1 MLLTA
6 KPYIA
11 VIQGAEKL
19 AKTEILLSCMFLSDS
34 EEIIKRSHITS
45 DTVKIN
51 QCDEENYKEENI
63 CNALMRTFSVTDR
76 GLTKSR
82 NLAISKSQAD
92 ICIICDD
99 DEIFNEGYEKAV
111 LRAYDALPDADIIIF
126 DMVDRPLKWGDSIKK
141 LSYIDLMS
149 VSSWQIT
156 FRRVK
161 LLASGVLFDENMG
174 AGAGNGAEEEFR
186 FLTQCRK
193 AKLRIYHNPFRLA
206 SVAQTQSTWCKGFD
220 EEFFV
225 NRGNTTRYIMGLP
238 LSVLYA
244 AYYAFAKRKQLSGM
258 SMLRAFSYTVK
269 GIKENRLTKLKK
281 GIKKWKRYSDL

>member
-34 EEIIKRSHITS
+34 KEMIKRSHITS
-45 DTVKIN
+45 DTVIIN
-51 QCDEENYKEENI
+51 QCDEENYKDENI
-63 CNALMRTFSVTDR
+63 CNALLRTFSVTDR

-111 LRAYDALPDADIIIF
+111 SSAYDALPDADIIIF
-126 DMVDRPLKWGDSIKK
+126 DMVDRPLKWGNSIKR
-141 LSYIDLMS
+141 LGYIDLMS

-156 FRRVK
+156 FRREK

-174 AGAGNGAEEEFR
+174 AGSGNGAEEEFR

-193 AKLRIYHNPFRLA
+193 AKLRIYHYPFRLA
-206 SVAQTQSTWCKGFD
+206 SVAQTQSTWFKGFD

-281 GIKKWKRYSDL
+281 GKK

>member
-11 VIQGAEKL
+11 VIQGAEIL
-19 AKTEILLSCMFLSDS
+19 VKTEILLSCMFLSDS
-34 EEIIKRSHITS
+34 KEMIKRSHITS
-45 DTVKIN
+45 DTVIIN

-63 CNALMRTFSVTDR
+63 CNALLRTFSVTDR

-111 LRAYDALPDADIIIF
+111 LSAYDALPDADIIIF
-126 DMVDRPLKWGDSIKK
+126 DMVDRPLKWGNSIKR
-141 LSYIDLMS
+141 LGYIDLMS

-156 FRRVK
+156 FRREK

-174 AGAGNGAEEEFR
+174 AGSGNGAEEEFR

-193 AKLRIYHNPFRLA
+193 AKLRIYHYPFRLA
-206 SVAQTQSTWCKGFD
+206 SVAQTQSTWFKGFD

-225 NRGNTTRYIMGLP
+225 NRGNPTRYIMGLP

-244 AYYAFAKRKQLSGM
+244 AYYAFAKRKQLSSM

-281 GIKKWKRYSDL
+281 GKK

>member
-19 AKTEILLSCMFLSDS
+19 VKTEILLSCMFLSDS
-34 EEIIKRSHITS
+34 KEMIKRSHITS
-45 DTVKIN
+45 DTVIIN

-63 CNALMRTFSVTDR
+63 CNALLRTFSVTDR

-111 LRAYDALPDADIIIF
+111 SSAYDALPDADIIIF
-126 DMVDRPLKWGDSIKK
+126 DMVDRPLKWGNSIKR
-141 LSYIDLMS
+141 LGYIDLMS

-156 FRRVK
+156 FRREK

-174 AGAGNGAEEEFR
+174 AGSGNGAEEEFR

-193 AKLRIYHNPFRLA
+193 AKLRIYHYPFRLA
-206 SVAQTQSTWCKGFD
+206 SVAQTQSTWFKGFD

-281 GIKKWKRYSDL
+281 GKK

>member
-11 VIQGAEKL
+11 VIQGAEIL

-34 EEIIKRSHITS
+34 KEMIKRSHITS
-45 DTVKIN
+45 DTVIIN

-63 CNALMRTFSVTDR
+63 CNALLRTFSVTDR

-111 LRAYDALPDADIIIF
+111 SSAYDALPDADIIIF
-126 DMVDRPLKWGDSIKK
+126 DMVDRPLKWGNSIKR
-141 LSYIDLMS
+141 LGYIDLMS

-156 FRRVK
+156 FRREK

-174 AGAGNGAEEEFR
+174 AGSGNGAEEEFR

-193 AKLRIYHNPFRLA
+193 AKLRIYHYPFRLA
-206 SVAQTQSTWCKGFD
+206 SVAQTQSTWFKGFD

-244 AYYAFAKRKQLSGM
+244 AYYAFAKRKQLSDM

-281 GIKKWKRYSDL
+281 GKK

>member
-45 DTVKIN
+45 DTVIIN

-63 CNALMRTFSVTDR
+63 CNALIRTFSVTDR

-111 LRAYDALPDADIIIF
+111 SSAYDALPDADIIIF

-141 LSYIDLMS
+141 LSYIDIMS

-156 FRRVK
+156 FRREK

-174 AGAGNGAEEEFR
+174 AGSGNGAEEEFR

-193 AKLRIYHNPFRLA
+193 AKLRIYHYPFRLA
-206 SVAQTQSTWCKGFD
+206 SVAQSQSTWFRGFD
-220 EEFFV
+220 EEFFI

-281 GIKKWKRYSDL
+281 GKK

>member
-11 VIQGAEKL
+11 VIQGAEIL

-34 EEIIKRSHITS
+34 KEMIKRSHITS
-45 DTVKIN
+45 DTVIIN
-51 QCDEENYKEENI
+51 QCDEENYKEDNI
-63 CNALMRTFSVTDR
+63 CNALLRTFSVTDR

-111 LRAYDALPDADIIIF
+111 LSAYDALPDADIIIF
-126 DMVDRPLKWGDSIKK
+126 DMVDRPLKWGNSIKR
-141 LSYIDLMS
+141 LGYIDLMS

-156 FRRVK
+156 FRREK

-174 AGAGNGAEEEFR
+174 AGSGNGAEEEFR

-193 AKLRIYHNPFRLA
+193 AKLRIYHYPFRLA
-206 SVAQTQSTWCKGFD
+206 SVAQTQSTWFKGFD

-281 GIKKWKRYSDL
+281 GKK

>member
-19 AKTEILLSCMFLSDS
+19 AKIEILLSCMFLSDS

-45 DTVKIN
+45 DTVIIN

-63 CNALMRTFSVTDR
+63 CNALIRTFSVTDR

-111 LRAYDALPDADIIIF
+111 SSAYDALPDADTIIF

-156 FRRVK
+156 FRREK

-174 AGAGNGAEEEFR
+174 AGSGNGAEEEFR

-193 AKLRIYHNPFRLA
+193 AKLRIYHYPFRLA
-206 SVAQTQSTWCKGFD
+206 SVAQSQSTWFRGFD
-220 EEFFV
+220 EEFFI

-281 GIKKWKRYSDL
+281 GKK

>member
-34 EEIIKRSHITS
+34 KEMIKRSHITS
-45 DTVKIN
+45 DTVIIN

-63 CNALMRTFSVTDR
+63 CNALLRTFSVTDR

-111 LRAYDALPDADIIIF
+111 SSAYDALPDADIIIF
-126 DMVDRPLKWGDSIKK
+126 DMVDRPLKWGNSIKR
-141 LSYIDLMS
+141 LGYIDLMS

-156 FRRVK
+156 FRREK

-174 AGAGNGAEEEFR
+174 AGSGNGAEEEFR

-193 AKLRIYHNPFRLA
+193 AKLRIYHYPFRLA
-206 SVAQTQSTWCKGFD
+206 SVAQTQSTWFKGFD

-238 LSVLYA
+238 LSVLYD

-281 GIKKWKRYSDL
+281 GKK

>member
-11 VIQGAEKL
+11 VIQGAEIL

-34 EEIIKRSHITS
+34 KEMIKRSHITS
-45 DTVKIN
+45 DTVIIN

-63 CNALMRTFSVTDR
+63 CNALLRTFSVTDR

-111 LRAYDALPDADIIIF
+111 LSAYDALPDADIIIF

-156 FRRVK
+156 FRREK

-174 AGAGNGAEEEFR
+174 AGSGNGAEEEFR

-193 AKLRIYHNPFRLA
+193 AKLRIYHYPFRLA
-206 SVAQTQSTWCKGFD
+206 SVAQTQSTWFKGFD

-281 GIKKWKRYSDL
+281 GKK

>member
-34 EEIIKRSHITS
+34 KEMIKRSHITS
-45 DTVKIN
+45 DTVIIN

-63 CNALMRTFSVTDR
+63 CNALLRTFSVTDR

-82 NLAISKSQAD
+82 NLAILKSQAD

-111 LRAYDALPDADIIIF
+111 SSAYDALPDADIIIF
-126 DMVDRPLKWGDSIKK
+126 DMVDRPLKWGNSIKR
-141 LSYIDLMS
+141 LGYIDLMS

-156 FRRVK
+156 FRREK

-174 AGAGNGAEEEFR
+174 AGSGNGAEEEFR

-193 AKLRIYHNPFRLA
+193 AKLRIYHYPFRLA
-206 SVAQTQSTWCKGFD
+206 SVAQTQSTWFKGFD

-281 GIKKWKRYSDL
+281 GKK

>member
-34 EEIIKRSHITS
+34 KEMIKRSHITS
-45 DTVKIN
+45 DTVIIN

-63 CNALMRTFSVTDR
+63 CNALLRTFSVTDR

-111 LRAYDALPDADIIIF
+111 SSAYDALPDADIIIF
-126 DMVDRPLKWGDSIKK
+126 DMVDRPLKWGNSIKR
-141 LSYIDLMS
+141 LGYIDLMS

-156 FRRVK
+156 FRREK

-174 AGAGNGAEEEFR
+174 AGSGNGAEEEFR

-193 AKLRIYHNPFRLA
+193 AKLRIYHYPFRLA
-206 SVAQTQSTWCKGFD
+206 SVAQTQTTCFKSFD

-281 GIKKWKRYSDL
+281 GKK

>member
-34 EEIIKRSHITS
+34 KEMIKRSHITS
-45 DTVKIN
+45 DTVIIN

-63 CNALMRTFSVTDR
+63 CNALLRTFSVTDR

-111 LRAYDALPDADIIIF
+111 SSAYDALPDADIIIF
-126 DMVDRPLKWGDSIKK
+126 DMVDRPLKWGNSIKR
-141 LSYIDLMS
+141 LGYIDLMS

-156 FRRVK
+156 FRREK

-174 AGAGNGAEEEFR
+174 AGSGNGAEEEFR

-193 AKLRIYHNPFRLA
+193 AKLRIYHYPFRLA
-206 SVAQTQSTWCKGFD
+206 SVAQTQSTWFKGFD

-281 GIKKWKRYSDL
+281 GKK

>member
-11 VIQGAEKL
+11 VILGAEIL

-34 EEIIKRSHITS
+34 KEMIKRSHITS
-45 DTVKIN
+45 DTVIIN

-63 CNALMRTFSVTDR
+63 CNALLRTFSVTDR

-99 DEIFNEGYEKAV
+99 DEIFNDGYEKAV
-111 LRAYDALPDADIIIF
+111 SSAYDALPDADIIIF
-126 DMVDRPLKWGDSIKK
+126 DMVDRPLKWGNSIKR
-141 LSYIDLMS
+141 LGYIDLMS

-156 FRRVK
+156 FRREK

-174 AGAGNGAEEEFR
+174 AGSGNGAEEEFR

-193 AKLRIYHNPFRLA
+193 AKLRIYHYPFRLA
-206 SVAQTQSTWCKGFD
+206 SVAQTQSTWFKGFD

-281 GIKKWKRYSDL
+281 GKK

>member
-34 EEIIKRSHITS
+34 KEMIKRSHITS
-45 DTVKIN
+45 DTVIIN

-63 CNALMRTFSVTDR
+63 CNALIRTFSVTDR

-111 LRAYDALPDADIIIF
+111 SSAYDALPDADIIIF

-141 LSYIDLMS
+141 LSYIDIMS

-156 FRRVK
+156 FRREK

-174 AGAGNGAEEEFR
+174 AGSGNGAEEEFR

-193 AKLRIYHNPFRLA
+193 AKLRIYHYPFRLA
-206 SVAQTQSTWCKGFD
+206 SVAQTQSTWFKGFD

-281 GIKKWKRYSDL
+281 GKK

>member
-1 MLLTA
+1 M
-6 KPYIA
+6 
-11 VIQGAEKL
+11 

-34 EEIIKRSHITS
+34 KEMIKRSHITS
-45 DTVKIN
+45 DTVIIN

-63 CNALMRTFSVTDR
+63 CNALLRTFSVTDR

-99 DEIFNEGYEKAV
+99 DEIFNDGYEKAV
-111 LRAYDALPDADIIIF
+111 SSAYDALPDADIIIF
-126 DMVDRPLKWGDSIKK
+126 DMVDRPLKWGNSIKR
-141 LSYIDLMS
+141 LGYIDLMS

-156 FRRVK
+156 FRREK

-174 AGAGNGAEEEFR
+174 AGSGNGAGEEFR

-193 AKLRIYHNPFRLA
+193 AKLRIYHYPFRLA
-206 SVAQTQSTWCKGFD
+206 SVAQTQSTWFKGFD

-281 GIKKWKRYSDL
+281 GKK

>member
-34 EEIIKRSHITS
+34 EEMIKRSHITS
-45 DTVKIN
+45 DTVIIN

-63 CNALMRTFSVTDR
+63 CNALLRTFSVTDR

-99 DEIFNEGYEKAV
+99 DEIFNDGYEKAV
-111 LRAYDALPDADIIIF
+111 SSAYDALPDADIIIF
-126 DMVDRPLKWGDSIKK
+126 DMVDRPLKWGNSIKR
-141 LSYIDLMS
+141 LGYIDLMS

-156 FRRVK
+156 FRREK

-174 AGAGNGAEEEFR
+174 AGSGNGAEEEFR

-193 AKLRIYHNPFRLA
+193 AKLRIYHYPFRLA
-206 SVAQTQSTWCKGFD
+206 SVAQTQSTWFKGFD

-281 GIKKWKRYSDL
+281 GKK

>member
-34 EEIIKRSHITS
+34 KEMIKRSHITS
-45 DTVKIN
+45 DTVIIN

-63 CNALMRTFSVTDR
+63 CNALLRTFSVTDR

-99 DEIFNEGYEKAV
+99 DEIFNDGYEKAV
-111 LRAYDALPDADIIIF
+111 SSAYDALPDVDIIIF
-126 DMVDRPLKWGDSIKK
+126 DMVDRPLKWGNSIKR
-141 LSYIDLMS
+141 LGYIDLMS

-156 FRRVK
+156 FRREK

-174 AGAGNGAEEEFR
+174 AGSGNGAEEEFR

-193 AKLRIYHNPFRLA
+193 AKLRIYHYPFRLA
-206 SVAQTQSTWCKGFD
+206 SVAQTQSTWFKGFD

-281 GIKKWKRYSDL
+281 GKK

>member
-1 MLLTA
+1 
-6 KPYIA
+6 
-11 VIQGAEKL
+11 
-19 AKTEILLSCMFLSDS
+19 MFLSDS
-34 EEIIKRSHITS
+34 EEMIKRSHITS
-45 DTVKIN
+45 DTVIVN
-51 QCDEENYKEENI
+51 QCDEDSYKEENI
-63 CNALMRTFSVTDR
+63 NSAVIRTFSVTDR

-82 NLAISKSQAD
+82 NYAISKSQAD
-92 ICIICDD
+92 VCIICDD
-99 DEIFNEGYEKAV
+99 DEVFSDGYEKAV
-111 LRAYDALPDADIIIF
+111 SDAYDALPDADIIIF

-156 FRRVK
+156 FRRER

-174 AGAGNGAEEEFR
+174 AGSGNGAEEEFR

-193 AKLRIYHNPFRLA
+193 AKLRIYHYPFRLA
-206 SVAQTQSTWCKGFD
+206 SVAQTQSTWFKGFD

-281 GIKKWKRYSDL
+281 GKK

>member
-19 AKTEILLSCMFLSDS
+19 AKIEILLSCMFLSDS

-45 DTVKIN
+45 DTVIIN

-63 CNALMRTFSVTDR
+63 CNALLRTFSVTDR

-111 LRAYDALPDADIIIF
+111 SSAYDALPDADIIIF
-126 DMVDRPLKWGDSIKK
+126 DMVDRPLKWGNSIKR
-141 LSYIDLMS
+141 LGYIDLMS

-156 FRRVK
+156 FRREK

-174 AGAGNGAEEEFR
+174 AGSGNGAEEEFR

-193 AKLRIYHNPFRLA
+193 AKLRIYHYPFRLA
-206 SVAQTQSTWCKGFD
+206 SVAQTQSTWFKGFD

-281 GIKKWKRYSDL
+281 GKK

>member
-34 EEIIKRSHITS
+34 KEMIKRSHITS
-45 DTVKIN
+45 DTVIIN

-63 CNALMRTFSVTDR
+63 CNALLRTFSVTDR

-111 LRAYDALPDADIIIF
+111 SSAYDALPDADIIIF
-126 DMVDRPLKWGDSIKK
+126 DMVDRPLKWGNSIKR
-141 LSYIDLMS
+141 LGYIDLMS

-156 FRRVK
+156 FRREK

-174 AGAGNGAEEEFR
+174 AGSGNGAEEEFR
-186 FLTQCRK
+186 FLTQCHK
-193 AKLRIYHNPFRLA
+193 AKLRIYHYPFRLA
-206 SVAQTQSTWCKGFD
+206 SVAQTQSTWFKGFD

-281 GIKKWKRYSDL
+281 GKK

>member
-11 VIQGAEKL
+11 VIQGAEIL

-34 EEIIKRSHITS
+34 KEMIKRSHITS
-45 DTVKIN
+45 DTVIIN

-63 CNALMRTFSVTDR
+63 CNALLRTFSVTDR

-111 LRAYDALPDADIIIF
+111 LSAYDALPDADIIIF
-126 DMVDRPLKWGDSIKK
+126 DMVDRPLKWGNSIKR
-141 LSYIDLMS
+141 LGYIDLMS

-156 FRRVK
+156 FRREK

-174 AGAGNGAEEEFR
+174 AGSGNGAEEEFR
-186 FLTQCRK
+186 FLTQRRK
-193 AKLRIYHNPFRLA
+193 AKLRIYHYPFRLA
-206 SVAQTQSTWCKGFD
+206 SVAQTQSTWFKGFD

-281 GIKKWKRYSDL
+281 GKK

>member
-34 EEIIKRSHITS
+34 KEMIKRSHITS
-45 DTVKIN
+45 DTVIIN

-63 CNALMRTFSVTDR
+63 CNALLRTFSVTDR

-99 DEIFNEGYEKAV
+99 DEIFNDGYEKAV
-111 LRAYDALPDADIIIF
+111 SSAYDALPDADIIIF
-126 DMVDRPLKWGDSIKK
+126 DMVDRPLKWGNSIKR
-141 LSYIDLMS
+141 LGYIDLMS

-156 FRRVK
+156 FRREK

-174 AGAGNGAEEEFR
+174 AGSGNGAEEEFR

-193 AKLRIYHNPFRLA
+193 AKLRIYHYPFRLA
-206 SVAQTQSTWCKGFD
+206 SVAQTQSTWFKGFD

-281 GIKKWKRYSDL
+281 GKK

>member
-34 EEIIKRSHITS
+34 KEMIKRSHITS
-45 DTVKIN
+45 DTVIIN

-63 CNALMRTFSVTDR
+63 CNALLHTFSVTDR

-111 LRAYDALPDADIIIF
+111 SSAYDALPDADIIIF
-126 DMVDRPLKWGDSIKK
+126 DMVDRPLKWGNSIKR
-141 LSYIDLMS
+141 LGYIDLMS

-156 FRRVK
+156 FRREK

-174 AGAGNGAEEEFR
+174 AGSGNGAEEEFR

-193 AKLRIYHNPFRLA
+193 AKLRIYHYPFRLA
-206 SVAQTQSTWCKGFD
+206 SVAQTQSTWFKGFD

-281 GIKKWKRYSDL
+281 GKK

>member
-11 VIQGAEKL
+11 VIQGAEIL

-34 EEIIKRSHITS
+34 KEMIKRSHITS
-45 DTVKIN
+45 DTVIIN
-51 QCDEENYKEENI
+51 QCNEENYKEENI
-63 CNALMRTFSVTDR
+63 CNALIRTFSVIDR

-111 LRAYDALPDADIIIF
+111 LSAYDALPDADIIIF
-126 DMVDRPLKWGDSIKK
+126 DMVDRPLKWGNSIKR
-141 LSYIDLMS
+141 LGYIDLMS

-156 FRRVK
+156 FRREK

-174 AGAGNGAEEEFR
+174 AGSGNGAEEEFR

-193 AKLRIYHNPFRLA
+193 AKLRIYHYPFRLA
-206 SVAQTQSTWCKGFD
+206 SVAQTQSTWFKGFD

-281 GIKKWKRYSDL
+281 GKK

>member
-45 DTVKIN
+45 DTVIIN

-111 LRAYDALPDADIIIF
+111 LSAYDALPDADIIIF

-156 FRRVK
+156 FRREK

-174 AGAGNGAEEEFR
+174 AGSGNGAEEEFR

-193 AKLRIYHNPFRLA
+193 AKLRIYHYPFRLA
-206 SVAQTQSTWCKGFD
+206 SVAQTQSTWFKGFD

-225 NRGNTTRYIMGLP
+225 NRGNTTRYILGLP

-281 GIKKWKRYSDL
+281 GKK

>member
-34 EEIIKRSHITS
+34 KEMIKRSHITS
-45 DTVKIN
+45 DTVIIN

-63 CNALMRTFSVTDR
+63 CSALLRTFSVTDR

-99 DEIFNEGYEKAV
+99 DEIFNDGYEKAV
-111 LRAYDALPDADIIIF
+111 SSAYDALPDADIIIF
-126 DMVDRPLKWGDSIKK
+126 DMVDRPLKWGNSIKR
-141 LSYIDLMS
+141 LGYIDLMS

-156 FRRVK
+156 FRREK

-174 AGAGNGAEEEFR
+174 AGSGNGAEEEFR

-193 AKLRIYHNPFRLA
+193 AKLRIYHYPFRLA
-206 SVAQTQSTWCKGFD
+206 SVAQTQSTWFKGFD

-281 GIKKWKRYSDL
+281 GKK

>member
-34 EEIIKRSHITS
+34 KEMIKRSHITS
-45 DTVKIN
+45 DTVIIN

-63 CNALMRTFSVTDR
+63 CNALIRTFSVTDR

-99 DEIFNEGYEKAV
+99 DEIFNDGYEKAV
-111 LRAYDALPDADIIIF
+111 SSAYDALPDADIIIF
-126 DMVDRPLKWGDSIKK
+126 DMVDRPLKWGNSIKR
-141 LSYIDLMS
+141 LGYIDLMS

-156 FRRVK
+156 FRREK

-174 AGAGNGAEEEFR
+174 AGSGNGAEEEFR

-193 AKLRIYHNPFRLA
+193 AKLRIYHYPFRLA
-206 SVAQTQSTWCKGFD
+206 SVAQTQSTWFKGFD

-281 GIKKWKRYSDL
+281 GKK

>member
-1 MLLTA
+1 M
-6 KPYIA
+6 
-11 VIQGAEKL
+11 

-34 EEIIKRSHITS
+34 KEMIKRSHITS
-45 DTVKIN
+45 DTVIIN

-63 CNALMRTFSVTDR
+63 CNALLRTFSVTDR

-111 LRAYDALPDADIIIF
+111 SSAYDALPDADIIIF
-126 DMVDRPLKWGDSIKK
+126 DMVDRPLKWGNSIKR
-141 LSYIDLMS
+141 LGYIDLMS

-156 FRRVK
+156 FRREK

-174 AGAGNGAEEEFR
+174 AGSGNGAEEEFR

-193 AKLRIYHNPFRLA
+193 AKLRIYHYPFRLA
-206 SVAQTQSTWCKGFD
+206 SVAQTQSTWFNGFD

-281 GIKKWKRYSDL
+281 GKK

>member
-34 EEIIKRSHITS
+34 KEMIKRSHITS
-45 DTVKIN
+45 DTVIIN

-63 CNALMRTFSVTDR
+63 CNALLRTFSVTDR

-111 LRAYDALPDADIIIF
+111 SSAYDALPDADIIIF
-126 DMVDRPLKWGDSIKK
+126 DMVDRPLKWGNSIKR
-141 LSYIDLMS
+141 LGYIDLMS

-156 FRRVK
+156 FRREK

-174 AGAGNGAEEEFR
+174 AGSGNGAEEEFR

-193 AKLRIYHNPFRLA
+193 AKLRIYHYPFRLA
-206 SVAQTQSTWCKGFD
+206 SVAQTQSTWFKGFD

-244 AYYAFAKRKQLSGM
+244 AYYAFAKRKQLSGI

-281 GIKKWKRYSDL
+281 GKK

>member
-34 EEIIKRSHITS
+34 KEMIKRSHITS
-45 DTVKIN
+45 DTVIIN

-63 CNALMRTFSVTDR
+63 CNALLRTFSVTDR

-111 LRAYDALPDADIIIF
+111 SSAYDALPDADIIIF
-126 DMVDRPLKWGDSIKK
+126 DMVDRPLKWGNSIKR
-141 LSYIDLMS
+141 LDYIDLMS

-156 FRRVK
+156 FRREK

-174 AGAGNGAEEEFR
+174 AGSGNGAEEEFR

-193 AKLRIYHNPFRLA
+193 AKLRIYHYPFRLA
-206 SVAQTQSTWCKGFD
+206 SVAQTQSTWFKGFD

-281 GIKKWKRYSDL
+281 GKK